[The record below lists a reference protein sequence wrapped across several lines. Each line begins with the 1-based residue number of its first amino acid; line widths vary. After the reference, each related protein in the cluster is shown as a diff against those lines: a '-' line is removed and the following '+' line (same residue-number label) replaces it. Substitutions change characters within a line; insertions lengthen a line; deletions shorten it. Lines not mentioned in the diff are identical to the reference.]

1 MTQEQQRLEVQSAT
15 IAFVNQLVYQQGVSA
30 SMVEDALNKA
40 LVAIKDM
47 TVQEFIN
54 AVSAETAIAAKAQ
67 EDKEEGSGE

>member
-1 MTQEQQRLEVQSAT
+1 M
-15 IAFVNQLVYQQGVSA
+15 NQLVYQQGVSA

-40 LVAIKDM
+40 LVVIKDM

-54 AVSAETAIAAKAQ
+54 AVSAETAAMTKTQ

>member
-1 MTQEQQRLEVQSAT
+1 MTQEQQRLEVQSAV
-15 IAFVNQLVYQQGVSA
+15 IAFMNQLVYQQGVSA

-40 LVAIKDM
+40 LVVIKDM

-54 AVSAETAIAAKAQ
+54 AVSAETAAMTKTQ